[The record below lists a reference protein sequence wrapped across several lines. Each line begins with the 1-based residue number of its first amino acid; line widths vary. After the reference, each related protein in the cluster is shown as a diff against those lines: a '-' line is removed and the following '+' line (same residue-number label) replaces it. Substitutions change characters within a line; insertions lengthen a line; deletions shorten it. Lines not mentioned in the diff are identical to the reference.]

1 MTSLTPGLAKSRGGF
16 DDTDYRIWAICRN
29 RSALCRQ
36 NSPTR
41 VLAPQAARSAT
52 RAAPREASAGGFTC
66 RSPPGSLRRRHA
78 QRPPEASL
86 TTAPAWQGCAAGFS
100 GHCSPRKVAPQASST
115 GFLSRFNE
123 SVVAARARLR
133 RRLCKRRSNRS
144 SARTSV
150 ADVLVSCHKVGA
162 SPSARCPR
170 PRACAAGLREPSNR
184 LRASRRRLD
193 PTDVRAACLRRRDVA
208 PRCFRPRH
216 ATTRRATSRHATPR
230 RATPRHA
237 TPRRVTPRHVAASPG
252 LRLASCRLA
261 TSLDRH
267 VAASRHVTRLPPLAT
282 SPSRTTSPPI
292 VPSMHLGLPPR
303 VELLGHR
310 GKRRRLS
317 PRVCRTT
324 SPSRHVTVR
333 CAAPRIQPRPAP
345 GAGAGRMRGCAS
357 LTRPVW
363 CTVTARVVLMRAGT
377 SDGREVRVCDVLP
390 CVSVCARCAVSWI
403 ARVSGIGC
411 LFGSGVRI
419 ATSFSWMAVCT
430 PHLRLSPPLAASL
443 TDLLA
448 PLAF

>member
-1 MTSLTPGLAKSRGGF
+1 MPRDEPDVWFVKLSSTSN
-16 DDTDYRIWAICRN
+16 CRASSFHVT
-29 RSALCRQ
+29 RRRRRAQRQ
-36 NSPTR
+36 
-41 VLAPQAARSAT
+41 ARSAT
-52 RAAPREASAGGFTC
+52 RSVRRRLHLPVTAGKFAPQARAASAGGFTNH
-66 RSPPGSLRRRHA
+66 RSIL
-78 QRPPEASL
+78 
-86 TTAPAWQGCAAGFS
+86 QGCAAGFS
-100 GHCSPRKVAPQASST
+100 GHCSPRKVAPQASKT
-115 GFLSRFNE
+115 GFLSRFNA

-150 ADVLVSCHKVGA
+150 ADILVSCHKVGA

-230 RATPRHA
+230 HATPRHA
-237 TPRRVTPRHVAASPG
+237 TPRRVTP
-252 LRLASCRLA
+252 
-261 TSLDRH
+261 RH

-317 PRVCRTT
+317 PRVRRTT
-324 SPSRHVTVR
+324 SPSRRVTVR

-390 CVSVCARCAVSWI
+390 CVSVCARCAVEAPWK
-403 ARVSGIGC
+403 
-411 LFGSGVRI
+411 
-419 ATSFSWMAVCT
+419 AVVCN
-430 PHLRLSPPLAASL
+430 AS
-443 TDLLA
+443 
-448 PLAF
+448 